1 MKAKPVRSLQTRVL
15 QLVLLASVPVLLLI
29 GVFSA
34 QNLQRARQD
43 ARKDAERLARV
54 LAVDHQEM
62 IEGARQVLTALTHV
76 PAIRD
81 ADPVGATPVL
91 QQLLSQYPQFQNLRL
106 TAPTG
111 EMLASALPLPH
122 LVNVSDRPW
131 FQEILRVRQFRVGHF
146 IVGRISGRPTI
157 ILALPILNEHEEVR
171 AVVSAELDLRRLGEK
186 IAALPQPRDAVLT
199 LLDYNGR
206 ILVRSRDPEKWAGQR
221 LADAKLSDAIMRQQT
236 GFIEGPDVEGVP
248 QLTAF
253 ERVSEAAGAWSVVVS
268 IPRAAAYAAA
278 YSVLRREV
286 VLLLVVALLA
296 LGLSFWAIRRDILRP
311 VAELTRA
318 ARGLAGGDL
327 SVRANVSAVTREF
340 TEVGAAFNDMAAA
353 LQRTNR
359 MLRTISLCNQELVR
373 ATHETELLQRIC
385 DVMVENGGYRL
396 AWIGFAEHD
405 EARTVRPVARAGHDD
420 GYLAVAGIV
429 WSDTE
434 RGRGPTGTAIRT
446 GQIAVA
452 HDLATA
458 PNDAPWR
465 KEALR
470 RGYRSAIALPL
481 TVAGQPVGAFHLYT
495 AEPSA
500 FDEAEVQLLK
510 ELADD
515 ISFGI
520 AALRARDER
529 DRAQALLDNLL
540 TTMPDH
546 IYFKDRQGRFLRINK
561 AMARSFGLRDPAEA
575 VGKTDADFFTA
586 EHARQAY
593 EDEQRVM
600 ATGIAMVGQE
610 EKETWPDGRVTWV
623 STTKV
628 PLYDRDGRV
637 VGLMGISRDITAHKQ
652 AEEALRE
659 NERRLATLMAN
670 LPGMAYRCQN
680 QPDWP
685 MEFVSE
691 GCAGLTGW
699 PASALLQNRPAYG
712 ALIVEAD
719 RQPVWDAVQ
728 QALQARQF
736 YELTYRIQTAD
747 GQLRWVWERGCGVFA
762 PDGSLLCLE
771 GFITDI
777 TKRVQAEESLR
788 RERALLERI
797 TNFSPAGIIVVNRHG
812 HITFA
817 NPQAEKI
824 LGLTQEAITQ
834 RTYNDPAWLITDLN
848 GGPFPDEDLPFRR
861 VMATRQPVTDIRHA
875 IKWPDGRRVLLSING
890 APLLDAAG
898 ELEGAVFTVS
908 DITEQLRAEE
918 QQKRLIRAVESAA
931 ESILIT
937 DSVGAIQ
944 YVNPAF
950 ERITG
955 YTRAEVLGQ
964 NPRILKS
971 GRQDAEFYRRMW
983 QTLTA
988 GEVWAGHFINKKKD
1002 GTLYEEEATISPIR
1016 DAAGKVVNYVA
1027 VKRDVT
1033 HELQVEQQLRQ
1044 SQKMEAVGR
1053 LAGGVAHDFNNLLSV
1068 IIGYSNLLQPALPA
1082 DPKLQ
1087 TYAKEIENAGHRAA
1101 QLTRQLLA
1109 FSRKQILQ
1117 PQVLD
1122 LNAVLTDLQ
1131 KMLSRLIGED
1141 IELTTGLASDLHRVK
1156 ADPGQLEQ
1164 VIINLCVNARDAM
1177 PKGGKLRIETRN
1189 VPSAELEALREEPGT
1204 ATREPATFVQLAITD
1219 TGIGMT
1225 PEVRAHLFEPF
1236 FTTKEPG
1243 KGTGLGLA
1251 TVFGIVKQSGGF
1263 ITVETEPGRGT
1274 TFRIYLPGC
1283 TEAVNQQATEAGD
1296 RALLGGTETILV
1308 VEDEPTL
1315 RELATVILSAAGYQ
1329 VLTAANGVEGLA
1341 VAAQHT
1347 GAEIA
1352 LLVTDV
1358 VMPQMGGRDLAD
1370 RLQAR
1375 HPRLRV
1381 LFTSGY
1387 TANAIVHH
1395 GVLEHGIRF
1404 LQKPYTSSELLRK
1417 VREALDQ

>member
-43 ARKDAERLARV
+43 ARKDAERLARL

-81 ADPVGATPVL
+81 ADPAGATPVL

-122 LVNVSDRPW
+122 PVNVSDRPW

-268 IPRAAAYAAA
+268 IPRAAAYATA

-296 LGLSFWAIRRDILRP
+296 LGLSFWVIRRDILRP

-327 SVRANVSAVTREF
+327 SVRANVRTGLREI
-340 TEVGAAFNDMAAA
+340 TEVGTTFNDMAAA

-405 EARTVRPVARAGHDD
+405 DACTVRPVARAGHDD
-420 GYLAVAGIV
+420 GYLAAAGIV

-458 PNDAPWR
+458 PNYAPWR
-465 KEALR
+465 EEALR
-470 RGYRSAIALPL
+470 RGYRAAIALPL

-500 FDEAEVQLLK
+500 FDEAEVNLLK

-515 ISFGI
+515 ISYGI

-600 ATGIAMVGQE
+600 ATGIAMVSQE

-652 AEEALRE
+652 AEEALWESEARF
-659 NERRLATLMAN
+659 RRLLEN
-670 LPGMAYRCQN
+670 SLVGIYR
-680 QPDWP
+680 
-685 MEFVSE
+685 
-691 GCAGLTGW
+691 T
-699 PASALLQNRPAYG
+699 
-712 ALIVEAD
+712 
-719 RQPVWDAVQ
+719 
-728 QALQARQF
+728 
-736 YELTYRIQTAD
+736 T
-747 GQLRWVWERGCGVFA
+747 
-762 PDGSLLCLE
+762 
-771 GFITDI
+771 
-777 TKRVQAEESLR
+777 
-788 RERALLERI
+788 
-797 TNFSPAGIIVVNRHG
+797 
-812 HITFA
+812 
-817 NPQAEKI
+817 
-824 LGLTQEAITQ
+824 
-834 RTYNDPAWLITDLN
+834 
-848 GGPFPDEDLPFRR
+848 
-861 VMATRQPVTDIRHA
+861 
-875 IKWPDGRRVLLSING
+875 PDGRILLANPTLVKMLRYPSFEAMAQLN
-890 APLLDAAG
+890 
-898 ELEGAVFTVS
+898 LEKDGFYPQYPRRLFKEAIERDGVIRGLESALICADGTTVYVRESAQAVRGPDGRIEYYDGVME
-908 DITEQLRAEE
+908 DITEQRRLEE
-918 QQKRLIRAVESAA
+918 S
-931 ESILIT
+931 
-937 DSVGAIQ
+937 
-944 YVNPAF
+944 
-950 ERITG
+950 
-955 YTRAEVLGQ
+955 
-964 NPRILKS
+964 
-971 GRQDAEFYRRMW
+971 
-983 QTLTA
+983 
-988 GEVWAGHFINKKKD
+988 
-1002 GTLYEEEATISPIR
+1002 
-1016 DAAGKVVNYVA
+1016 
-1027 VKRDVT
+1027 
-1033 HELQVEQQLRQ
+1033 LRQ
-1044 SQKMEAVGR
+1044 SQKMEAIGR

-1087 TYAKEIENAGHRAA
+1087 TYAKEIEKDGHRAA

-1347 GAEIA
+1347 GAAIA